1 MDCLPELLQWRL
13 FRSCWQTFVAVG
25 TRISSKIMSSYSDEY
40 QKISYRQAGRLPQG
54 KIAKG
59 VIDKTKGP
67 AAQTDKKAKSSIPSK
82 FETVLHKGPRRRMDL
97 ARKILGLKLVVMK
110 TQVLASITTQMR
122 RACYGTHTKTRAL
135 QTSKGTVD

>member
-1 MDCLPELLQWRL
+1 
-13 FRSCWQTFVAVG
+13 
-25 TRISSKIMSSYSDEY
+25 MSSYPDEY

-82 FETVLHKGPRRRMDL
+82 FETVLHKGPREADGL
-97 ARKILGLKLVVMK
+97 ARKILGLKLVETK
-110 TQVLASITTQMR
+110 TQVLASITTQR
-122 RACYGTHTKTRAL
+122 PACYGTHTKTRAL

>member
-1 MDCLPELLQWRL
+1 MRLPQLLQRRL
-13 FRSCWQTFVAVG
+13 FRSCWQAFVAVG
-25 TRISSKIMSSYSDEY
+25 THISSRIMSSYPDEY

-82 FETVLHKGPRRRMDL
+82 FETVLQK
-97 ARKILGLKLVVMK
+97 AREADGFGSQILGLKLVVMK
-110 TQVLASITTQMR
+110 TQVLASITTQTR

-135 QTSKGTVD
+135 QTSKGVD